1 MFFILRFFEKK
12 VLDVFLEF
20 NTVNFSGHWSL
31 INNTNDL
38 INVEFHDPFPS
49 FPSGHMLLAVG
60 LGRLLY
66 DFYNSLN
73 TKLLIIVC
81 VFMCAFIKLY
91 MGMHTVFD

>member
-1 MFFILRFFEKK
+1 
-12 VLDVFLEF
+12 
-20 NTVNFSGHWSL
+20 
-31 INNTNDL
+31 
-38 INVEFHDPFPS
+38 
-49 FPSGHMLLAVG
+49 MLLAVG

-91 MGMHTVFD
+91 MGMHTVFDLSVTCILVLVIYEILSRSLKMVIKE